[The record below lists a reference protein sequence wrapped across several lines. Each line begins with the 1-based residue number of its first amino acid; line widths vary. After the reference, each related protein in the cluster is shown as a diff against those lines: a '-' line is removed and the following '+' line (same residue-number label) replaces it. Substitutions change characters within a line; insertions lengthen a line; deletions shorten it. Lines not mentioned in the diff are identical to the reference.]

1 MLWQEED
8 SQETL
13 TVRTVVDLVFSIHC
27 RCLPLDHAYALS
39 QAISQILPWFAEEP
53 QAGLHLIHTAG
64 SGNGWHCLNEPGSLM
79 YLARRTKLTLRLPQH
94 CLIPAQ
100 ALTGMTLEVGDYV
113 LQVGNAVVKSLT
125 SWPVLFARHV
135 AAHVDQEEEVF
146 LADSVAT
153 LGHIGISCR
162 KVMCGT
168 TSYLS
173 LPEGPLLTR
182 GLMVADLKPQESLLL
197 QQHGL
202 GKGRKHGC
210 GLFVPHKDIKPVNQ
224 NTE

>member
-13 TVRTVVDLVFSIHC
+13 TAQTVVDLVFSIHC
-27 RCLPLDHAYALS
+27 PCLPLDHAHALS

-53 QAGLHLIHTAG
+53 QAGLHLIHTAE
-64 SGNGWHCLNEPGSLM
+64 SGNGWHCPNEPGSLM

-100 ALTGMTLEVGDYV
+100 ALTGMTLEIGDYV
-113 LQVGNAVVKSLT
+113 LQVGKAVVKPFT

-135 AAHVDQEEEVF
+135 AACVDQDEEAF
-146 LADSVAT
+146 LADSVTA
-153 LGHIGISCR
+153 LEHIGISCR
-162 KVMCGT
+162 KLMCGT
-168 TSYLS
+168 TFYLS
-173 LPEGPLLTR
+173 LPEGTLLTR

-202 GKGRKHGC
+202 GKERKRGC
-210 GLFVPHKDIKPVNQ
+210 GVFVPHKDIKPVNQ
-224 NTE
+224 NAE